1 MESSPATFVP
11 TANFFKN
18 TFCVFQAC
26 PLEMLE
32 GLESSYTSKS
42 GSMYYY
48 TSQGMYRYS
57 NHWGRLANCKW
68 RLVEKEAIPTA
79 KYKLGFATWD
89 SFYPD
94 NKYEALY
101 YLRYEKVTKEVQ
113 YEHKNNPDYDGKALL
128 RTADDTMKRIKLIR
142 NCIQLTNW
150 TKYFEGKDIAV
161 VRERIIQQL
170 IDTNK
175 PIDVIK
181 RELL

>member
-1 MESSPATFVP
+1 MSDSLSTFVP
-11 TANFFKN
+11 SANFFKN
-18 TFCVFQAC
+18 TFCVFEERLLA
-26 PLEMLE
+26 EID
-32 GLESSYTSKS
+32 GLVCSYRSKS

-48 TSQGMYRYS
+48 TSNGMYRYS
-57 NHWGRLANCKW
+57 NHWGRLANSKW
-68 RLVEKEAIPTA
+68 RLVENKDTESS
-79 KYKLGFATWD
+79 KYKLGFAVWEA
-89 SFYPD
+89 FYPD

-101 YLRYEKVTKEVQ
+101 YLEYDAVDKTVSYQ
-113 YEHKNNPDYDGKALL
+113 HKNNPKYDGTVLL
-128 RTADDTMKRIKLIR
+128 RTAEDTMKRIKLIR

-170 IDTNK
+170 INTNK